1 MIDDTETPSI
11 SVDGEQQPQE
21 QARGKGRMPEA
32 GPRHCTAGLRVKLE
46 RAAAGT
52 FSAAASIASTAATA
66 IEAARSVTHL
76 PCRAVCVRHVTV
88 CDRPGPLCTYLCV
101 RWDQNVWGNRDL
113 SSSKLKK
120 NPACRRLSEGR
131 VRSADT

>member
-21 QARGKGRMPEA
+21 QARVKGRMPEA
-32 GPRHCTAGLRVKLE
+32 GPWHGTAGLRVKLE

-52 FSAAASIASTAATA
+52 FSAAVSIASAAVTA
-66 IEAARSVTHL
+66 IEAAGSVTYL

-88 CDRPGPLCTYLCV
+88 RCVIVLPLCV
-101 RWDQNVWGNRDL
+101 RWDQYVYREI
-113 SSSKLKK
+113 
-120 NPACRRLSEGR
+120 AI
-131 VRSADT
+131 

>member
-32 GPRHCTAGLRVKLE
+32 GPRHCTAGLRVKPE

-88 CDRPGPLCTYLCV
+88 CDRPGPLCTSLRPLGPKCMGKS
-101 RWDQNVWGNRDL
+101 RSEL
-113 SSSKLKK
+113 LKTQK
-120 NPACRRLSEGR
+120 KSGLQAPLRGAS
-131 VRSADT
+131 

>member
-32 GPRHCTAGLRVKLE
+32 GPRHCTAGLRVKPE

-88 CDRPGPLCTYLCV
+88 CDRPARFASAA

-120 NPACRRLSEGR
+120 IPACRRLSEGR

>member
-32 GPRHCTAGLRVKLE
+32 GPRHCTAGLRVKPE

-88 CDRPGPLCTYLCV
+88 RCVIVLPLWV
-101 RWDQNVWGNRDL
+101 RWDQYVYREI
-113 SSSKLKK
+113 
-120 NPACRRLSEGR
+120 AI
-131 VRSADT
+131 